1 MSGLP
6 SIRRLYRQE
15 HSEPTFYQPRR
26 HLENTMNREFNA
38 SSKPVRSILAVA
50 AVLATVLVASSIEG
64 LSQHYGAQA
73 ELAASKAVTVAQ
85 R

>member
-1 MSGLP
+1 
-6 SIRRLYRQE
+6 
-15 HSEPTFYQPRR
+15 
-26 HLENTMNREFNA
+26 MNREFNA